1 MSYREKLE
9 KYKKNQLPEEEKK
22 KVEDEIEKAEA
33 INEYLADKLE
43 EELIEDDEAFQDGNE
58 ENTFREEKDSR
69 MEEKEAQF
77 EEYVKKSIHR
87 IFRKISVG
95 TGAVLFVAL
104 LFVQFG
110 LSPLVSLFYY
120 NPAKQIKVKME
131 SDGDSGEL
139 GKFGVSFELIL
150 ESFQNLRCRAGVQ
163 ILLRRFLRDMEI
175 TIFRSIQPSDMG
187 RKAVRGLQDKSKEEK
202 CKRILPGIFS
212 LYRTIIL

>member
-9 KYKKNQLPEEEKK
+9 KYKQNQLPEEEKK

-58 ENTFREEKDSR
+58 ENTFHEEKDSR

-95 TGAVLFVAL
+95 TGAVLLVAL

-131 SDGDSGEL
+131 SDGDSESWESSESQ
-139 GKFGVSFELIL
+139 FGIDF
-150 ESFQNLRCRAGVQ
+150 
-163 ILLRRFLRDMEI
+163 
-175 TIFRSIQPSDMG
+175 
-187 RKAVRGLQDKSKEEK
+187 
-202 CKRILPGIFS
+202 GIFS
-212 LYRTIIL
+212 ELTMPCRSTDSAQAVSQ

>member
-58 ENTFREEKDSR
+58 ENTFREEKASR

-95 TGAVLFVAL
+95 TGAVLLVAL

-131 SDGDSGEL
+131 SDGDSESWESSESQFGIDFGIFSEL
-139 GKFGVSFELIL
+139 TMP
-150 ESFQNLRCRAGVQ
+150 CRS
-163 ILLRRFLRDMEI
+163 MEI